1 MKYHIHSKSMQSDI
15 SPAAIGRQLAK
26 EHPAGQF
33 LMDMSSHGLYQ
44 LVKGIWISFD
54 DLAHLFQFIG

>member
-1 MKYHIHSKSMQSDI
+1 MQSDI